1 MSVLTNALNFAKGKF
16 TITDLTDAAGAGTL
30 DSTLGELATLMG
42 ATIQD
47 PAERKQFFDWMREQV
62 KAGGNK
68 SALTVA
74 WVNSAQDSCEAFH
87 RKLKKDCPGGHDV
100 KTNFWDI
107 PSEAKAAGVKNYKR
121 DKGKSTDIN
130 TMVDCIAKDGTRT
143 QNWLQPILE
152 TFKNEPNTA
161 IVQPK
166 ILDYKHKDYFEYAGA
181 GGGFID
187 KYGYPFCRGRVFE
200 TIEKDLGQYNDT
212 CNIFWASGACFFI
225 RSSVFKELNG
235 FDSDFFAHQEEID
248 LCWRAINKKYSVKYN
263 GLSSIYH
270 VGGATLN
277 EENPKKTFLNFR
289 NSLFMLTKNLPK
301 EELFR
306 IIFIRM
312 LLDGIAGVRFLF
324 QGKFAHFFA
333 VLKAHFYYYHS
344 INRNLKKRAEFQ
356 VSSYFNRNSIVFD
369 NYIKKRHNF

>member
-1 MSVLTNALNFAKGKF
+1 MKIAVVILNWNGKKLLEQFLPSVVQNSPEATVYLADNASTDDSISFVTKHFPTVQIIKNEYNFGYSQGYNEALKQVD
-16 TITDLTDAAGAGTL
+16 TD
-30 DSTLGELATLMG
+30 
-42 ATIQD
+42 IY
-47 PAERKQFFDWMREQV
+47 
-62 KAGGNK
+62 
-68 SALTVA
+68 AL
-74 WVNSAQDSCEAFH
+74 VNS
-87 RKLKKDCPGGHDV
+87 DV
-100 KTNFWDI
+100 EVTL
-107 PSEAKAAGVKNYKR
+107 
-121 DKGKSTDIN
+121 
-130 TMVDCIAKDGTRT
+130 
-143 QNWLQPILE
+143 NWLQPILE
-152 TFKNEPNTA
+152 TFKNETNTA

-166 ILDYKHKDYFEYAGA
+166 ILDYKRKDYFEYAGA

-187 KYGYPFCRGRVFE
+187 KYGYPFCRGRIFE

-212 CNIFWASGACFFI
+212 CDIFWASGACFFI

-235 FDSDFFAHQEEID
+235 FDVDFFAHQEEID
-248 LCWRAINKKYSVKYN
+248 LCWRAINKNYTIKYN
-263 GLSSIYH
+263 GLSTIYH

-301 EELFR
+301 EKLFK
-306 IIFIRM
+306 ILFIRM
-312 LLDGIAGVRFLF
+312 LLDGIAGIRFLF

-333 VLKAHFYYYHS
+333 VLKAHFHYYHS